1 MTTSG
6 TATRSMRTIWDVQKS
21 LSTPHSIKFD
31 LYTISSG
38 GSETEWLI
46 RAFDS
51 AAESTT
57 IGSFRKTSAGSAPST
72 YFMSLA
78 LSASTLT
85 LAVVNKGSTPSD
97 VFIIGGSGDYDAI
110 RGSGTLGV
118 PSGGK
123 QVLELTYYMA

>member
-1 MTTSG
+1 
-6 TATRSMRTIWDVQKS
+6 MRTIWDVQKS

-38 GSETEWLI
+38 SPLAETQWLI

-51 AAESTT
+51 AADSTT
-57 IGSFRKTSAGSAPST
+57 IGSFRKTTAGSAPST